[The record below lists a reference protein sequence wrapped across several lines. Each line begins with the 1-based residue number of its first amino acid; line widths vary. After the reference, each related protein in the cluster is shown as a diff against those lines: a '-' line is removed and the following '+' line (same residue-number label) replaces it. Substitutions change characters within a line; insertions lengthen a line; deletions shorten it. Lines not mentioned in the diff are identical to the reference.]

1 MLPGIFKIAFNL
13 RDRHAFMW
21 QSFEIL
27 NVLKNEN
34 PFQKTGFESTKNE
47 NAIFPFKTSL
57 SEANVKKNR
66 IESAKWTYH
75 KERSFAS
82 N

>member
-1 MLPGIFKIAFNL
+1 MVPGIFKIAFNL
-13 RDRHAFMW
+13 RNRHAFMW

-27 NVLKNEN
+27 KVLKNEN
-34 PFQKTGFESTKNE
+34 PCQKTGFESTKNE
-47 NAIFPFKTSL
+47 NATFPFKTPL

-82 N
+82 D